1 MILQVFVSSHLIFFL
16 FVRACFFFFVFVFLV
31 LVSCVRVH
39 VSSHLTALLLSPGI
53 FT

>member
-1 MILQVFVSSHLIFFL
+1 MRVFFL
-16 FVRACFFFFVFVFLV
+16 FLFFLV